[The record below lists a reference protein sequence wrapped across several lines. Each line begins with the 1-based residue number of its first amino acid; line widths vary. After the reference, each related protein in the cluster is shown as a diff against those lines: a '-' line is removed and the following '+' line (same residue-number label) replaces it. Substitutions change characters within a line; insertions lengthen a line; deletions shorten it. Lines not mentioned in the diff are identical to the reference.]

1 VTAGEQAPDAWPP
14 GPPRYRLS
22 RRQAWFAYP
31 RTDAFGAIR
40 PGAHLAAIR
49 ARIAGESAPLAAPP
63 GGPGQAGGTGP
74 ADGNAGGTGTGEAG
88 PVDTSGTADLPSATG
103 PQWNP
108 LGPAGV
114 GLGQADLR
122 PRVSGRVVSI
132 AVHPGGQRAY
142 AGTAN
147 GGTWYTDDAGQHWRC
162 LDTYAETAPLT
173 GRSLGQADA
182 LAVGAV
188 AVEWGADA
196 SADVVYVGTGEAS
209 RSVDSFF
216 GIGVRVATG
225 PAAANPL
232 DPTVSPWHLE
242 APDLVNK
249 AIYRMAAD
257 PTRPGVVYAATTVG
271 LWRRAGGTA
280 ADPAAW
286 TKVFDPTPSGGC
298 TWFDW
303 LTGSSSQAG
312 PVLVETDVVIA
323 PAGGASPQTVY
334 VAVQD
339 VTTRTGQQVWQSP
352 SGDSGSWTAVP
363 GYTGTD
369 RTALAVAPS
378 DPTVVYAL
386 SRGAEPPPAPPPP
399 GPPPAA
405 PPPPPPVPTNAAR
418 LQGGT
423 FQPIAS
429 MPTNLAG
436 GIGHSQSYYDTVV
449 AVDPVAADV
458 IWMGGSAMQAKPGAA
473 WNAALFR
480 GQVTAGAAAG
490 TWTFGFL
497 PANNAAPAADP
508 SWVGGGAHADVHA
521 IEFSGPAA
529 TPTAWLGC
537 DGGIFQCPVVTPPP
551 AAGARG
557 VARNTAVGPWQAVN
571 DGLAITQPNYLAQT
585 PVSDSLML
593 AGTQDNGAEQRIGPA
608 AWKVVQQGD
617 GGGCAIDPGHP
628 NRRFVQYT
636 GFTWYTETDPTRYFA
651 QTLGYS
657 SAAPALKTAW
667 TAENDASAFY
677 SHAAARLLGGGATA
691 LAFGSHRVWYC
702 EDWGQHWIPGA
713 PAPDSWRTLPTGTN
727 PFEQTNAAGQPAP
740 NLNQDSL
747 HSMVIR
753 VAFVDDNRLLVL
765 TQAGSPRPG
774 PRPAAL
780 YLLTRSG
787 PPWSLAWLS
796 PPDPGQP
803 TPAAPPAGAQNGF
816 PAGEIPVGL
825 AVDTPGPPATCYVT
839 LGTGQD
845 PKHPRIDHV
854 WWYDGTHWWPC
865 GFDATVADTPVN
877 AAVVDA
883 DRAVYVGTD
892 VGVWKGVPA
901 AAATPPTWAW
911 SQFSHGL
918 PEAPV
923 VDLVLGQAP
932 HLLRAATHG
941 RGVWELNL
949 GETAPVNQTYL
960 RAHPADTRRAFP
972 AGGNDPDTPT
982 DPPPPARIDASPDIV
997 ITGPANPAAP
1007 ADLPL
1012 FRQPRPRYSDST
1024 RVLQYALRRRQLAA
1038 PAPAPAAAIV
1048 VVDGYFGQRT
1058 KNAVIAVQAA
1068 TPGLTASGVVN
1079 AADWQ
1084 AIVTAP
1090 YIDALAGAD
1099 ATYLDMALLD
1109 RISPVAGPAGGPSL
1123 ASLPSSAEVYVQV
1136 NARGWPRR
1144 PAGTVQVGLLAT
1156 PAFDATLAGLP
1167 ALPADWVAQ
1176 FQAAV
1181 TTAPGPWVTGGA
1193 PWAWIGSPAT
1203 IATTRPLHPE
1213 EPQVVRFVVTFPLPP
1228 GASSMPAGWTLL
1240 AFVDDP
1246 LDALSSTVTSVHDLI
1261 TNDWHAAAR
1270 SVTLVIP

>member
-1 VTAGEQAPDAWPP
+1 MTAGEQAPDPWPP

-22 RRQAWFAYP
+22 RRQAWFANP

-40 PGAHLAAIR
+40 PGAHLAAIH
-49 ARIAGESAPLAAPP
+49 ARITGESTPLA
-63 GGPGQAGGTGP
+63 GP
-74 ADGNAGGTGTGEAG
+74 ASG
-88 PVDTSGTADLPSATG
+88 PADLPSAAG

-132 AVHPGGQRAY
+132 AAHSGGQRAY

-147 GGTWYTDDAGQHWRC
+147 GGTWYTEDAGLHWRC

-173 GRSLGQADA
+173 GRALGNADA
-182 LAVGAV
+182 LAVGAI

-196 SADVVYVGTGEAS
+196 STDVVYVGTGEAS

-216 GIGVRVATG
+216 GIGIRVATG
-225 PAAANPL
+225 PAAADPL
-232 DPTVSPWHLE
+232 DPTLSPWHLE

-257 PTRPGVVYAATTVG
+257 PAQPGVVYAATTVG
-271 LWRRAGGTA
+271 LWRRAGSAA
-280 ADPAAW
+280 ADPTVW

-323 PAGGASPQTVY
+323 PAGVASPQTIY

-339 VTTRTGQQVWQSP
+339 VTTQTSQQVWQSQK
-352 SGDSGSWTAVP
+352 GDSGSWAAVP
-363 GYTGTD
+363 GYTSTD
-369 RTALAVAPS
+369 RIALAVAPS

-386 SRGAEPPPAPPPP
+386 SRGVEPPPTPPPP
-399 GPPPAA
+399 GPPAA
-405 PPPPPPVPTNAAR
+405 APPPPPVPTNAAR
-418 LQGGT
+418 LQSGT
-423 FQPIAS
+423 FQPITS

-436 GIGHSQSYYDTVV
+436 EIGHSQSYYDTVV

-458 IWMGGSAMQAKPGAA
+458 IWMGGSAMQLKSGAP

-480 GQVTAGAAAG
+480 GQVTAGTTAG

-497 PANNAAPAADP
+497 PASNTAPATDP

-521 IEFSGPAA
+521 IEFSGPPA
-529 TPTAWLGC
+529 TPTVWLGC
-537 DGGIFQCPVVTPPP
+537 DGGIFQAAVVTPPP
-551 AAGARG
+551 ATAARG
-557 VARNTAVGPWQAVN
+557 VARNTAVGPWQALN

-585 PVSDSLML
+585 PVSDSLVL

-608 AWKVVQQGD
+608 AWKVIQQGD

-636 GFTWYTETDPTRYFA
+636 GFTWYTETDPTRYYT
-651 QTLGYS
+651 QTLDY
-657 SAAPALKTAW
+657 AAPPALKTAW
-667 TAENDASAFY
+667 DAEDSDSAFY
-677 SHAAARLLGGGATA
+677 SQAAARALGSGATA
-691 LAFGSHRVWYC
+691 LAFGSYRVWYC

-727 PFEQTNAAGQPAP
+727 PYEATSATGQPAP

-747 HSMVIR
+747 HSRVIR
-753 VAFVDDNRLLVL
+753 VGFIDDNRLLVL
-765 TQAGSPRPG
+765 TQAGSSRPS

-780 YLLTRSG
+780 YLFTRSG
-787 PPWSLAWLS
+787 PAWTVTWAS
-796 PPDPGQP
+796 PPDPSQP
-803 TPAAPPAGAQNGF
+803 APAAPPAGAQNGF
-816 PAGEIPVGL
+816 PAGEIPAGL
-825 AVDTPGPPATCYVT
+825 AVDSPGPPGTCYVT

-865 GFDATVADTPVN
+865 GFDATVADTPAN
-877 AAVVDA
+877 AAVVDT
-883 DRAVYVGTD
+883 DRTVYVGTD
-892 VGVWKGVPA
+892 VGVWKGVPNT
-901 AAATPPTWAW
+901 AATPPTWAW

-923 VDLVLGQAP
+923 ADLILGQAP

-941 RGVWELNL
+941 RGIWELNL
-949 GETAPVNQTYL
+949 DETAPVDQTYL
-960 RAHPADTRRAFP
+960 RAHPADTRRVFP
-972 AGGNDPDTPT
+972 AGGNDPDTAT
-982 DPPPPARIDASPDIV
+982 DPPPAARIDASPDII

-1007 ADLPL
+1007 PDLPL
-1012 FRQPRPRYSDST
+1012 FKQTRPRYSDST

-1038 PAPAPAAAIV
+1038 AVPPPAAAIV

-1058 KNAVIAVQAA
+1058 KAAVIAVQAA
-1068 TPGLTASGVVN
+1068 TAGLTATGVVN
-1079 AADWQ
+1079 AADWL
-1084 AIVTAP
+1084 AIVTTP
-1090 YIDALAGAD
+1090 YIDALAGTD
-1099 ATYLDMALLD
+1099 ANYLDMALLD

-1123 ASLPSSAEVYVQV
+1123 ASLPTNAEVYVQV
-1136 NARGWPRR
+1136 NARGWQRR
-1144 PAGTVQVGLLAT
+1144 PAGSVHVGLLAT
-1156 PAFDATLAGLP
+1156 PTFDATLAGLP
-1167 ALPADWVAQ
+1167 PLPADWVTQ
-1176 FQAAV
+1176 FRAAV
-1181 TTAPGPWVTGGA
+1181 TTAPGTWVTGAA
-1193 PWAWIGSPAT
+1193 PWAWIGAPAT
-1203 IATTRPLHPE
+1203 MATPRPLHPE
-1213 EPQVVRFVVTFPLPP
+1213 EPQVVRFTVTFPRPP
-1228 GASSMPAGWTLL
+1228 GAPSLPASWTML
-1240 AFVDDP
+1240 AFADDP
-1246 LDALSSTVTSVHDLI
+1246 LDALGSSVASVRNLVL
-1261 TNDWHAAAR
+1261 NDGHAAVR
-1270 SVTLVIP
+1270 SVTLAIP